1 MTADIRQY
9 RDWELDVPDMSA
21 IAAAAAIEAG
31 EVDATLLG
39 NYLDDL
45 VAASTGGGRLDSG
58 ALAKSE
64 ALGARAAQD
73 GVPLRALVDLY
84 LSATWRAWRELPAVR
99 DAPDVASLH
108 TAGEAVL
115 RAADDAVAAAA
126 EGFQAAGRWAIRR
139 EEAMRRE
146 FVDDLLSGTAD
157 PSRLLTSAEHFG
169 VDVVGTHAVV
179 VCSSDHPFRDATPVL
194 SRVEAAVDSIAAGAL
209 VTTKDG
215 HLVCVLPASN
225 LLLISKFVAS
235 LTKVLKQSLPAPR
248 STGSQPAPQW
258 RCGLGRRY
266 SGPAGLV
273 RSYDEAR
280 DALRLADVLQLTSH
294 VVAINDLLVYRV
306 LLRDR
311 ESILDL
317 IDTVLTPLRTARGGA
332 IPLLETIAAYASTGA
347 NAAATARR
355 LHLSVRAVTYR
366 LARVHDL
373 TGYDPGVPEE
383 LYVLHT
389 ATLGAKLLDW
399 PN

>member
-1 MTADIRQY
+1 MT
-9 RDWELDVPDMSA
+9 EMSA
-21 IAAAAAIEAG
+21 IAIAAAKEAG
-31 EVDATLLG
+31 DVDATLLG
-39 NYLDDL
+39 NYLDHL
-45 VAASTGGGRLDSG
+45 IAASTTGSQFDTG
-58 ALAKSE
+58 ALAQCE
-64 ALGARAAQD
+64 ALGARAAQE

-99 DAPDVASLH
+99 DAHDVASLH

-146 FVDDLLSGTAD
+146 FIDDLLSGAAE

-169 VDVVGTHAVV
+169 VDVVGRHAVV
-179 VCSSDHPFRDATPVL
+179 VCTSELPFRDATPVL
-194 SRVEAAVDSIAAGAL
+194 ARVENALDAVAAGSL
-209 VTTKDG
+209 VATKDDQ
-215 HLVCVLPASN
+215 LVCVLPASDAVRVTR
-225 LLLISKFVAS
+225 FVAA
-235 LTKVLKQSLPAPR
+235 LTKTLKVSLPAPR
-248 STGSQPAPQW
+248 SAGASHTPHW
-258 RCGLGRRY
+258 RCGVGRSY

-273 RSYDEAR
+273 RSYDEAK
-280 DALRLADVLQLTSH
+280 DAVGLADLLELRDH
-294 VVAINDLLVYRV
+294 VAAINDLLVYRV

-332 IPLLETIAAYASTGA
+332 VPLLETVAAYALTGA

-366 LARVHDL
+366 LARVRDL
-373 TGYDPGVPEE
+373 TGYDPGVPEQ

-389 ATLGAKLLDW
+389 AALGARLLSW
-399 PN
+399 PD